1 MFWLAVQGLLV
12 PIASSSLIVVFT
24 VSVVKNVIKAK
35 GDDAMGSKV
44 KEFISVNLDIFYTM
58 SANLAGGAL
67 LAKTL
72 QMTIA

>member
-44 KEFISVNLDIFYTM
+44 KEFISVNMDILYTM

-67 LAKTL
+67 LAKAL
-72 QMTIA
+72 QMIIA